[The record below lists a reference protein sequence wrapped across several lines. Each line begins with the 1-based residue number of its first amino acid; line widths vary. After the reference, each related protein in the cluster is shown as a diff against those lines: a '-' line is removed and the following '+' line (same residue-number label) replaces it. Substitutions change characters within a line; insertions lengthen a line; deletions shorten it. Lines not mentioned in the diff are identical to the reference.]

1 MVKIYKEK
9 LGIEG
14 NIVTIKGRIRK
25 ILTVQLQN
33 GWPHVWYE
41 VDDNSEEKEVSI
53 VSYGTG
59 WEMTDKITGWDYIGT
74 VQDVDGY
81 IWHYYSTPIYE
92 NWFYKIING
101 EGLWKFQ
108 DKV

>member
-14 NIVTIKGRIRK
+14 NIVTIKGKIRK

-33 GWPHVWYE
+33 GWPYVWYE
-41 VDDNSEEKEVSI
+41 VDDNHEEIEVSI
-53 VSYGTG
+53 ISSGTG
-59 WEMTDKITGWDYIGT
+59 WEMPEKITCWNYIGT

-81 IWHYYSTPIYE
+81 VWHYYSTPIYE
-92 NWFYKIING
+92 NWFYKFING
-101 EGLWKFQ
+101 EELWKFQ
-108 DKV
+108 DKA